1 MIIYKK
7 DTGQIIAKVADD
19 QKLDTLYTHY
29 PKEFKQN
36 LGELRCEN
44 IPLDLQIDLQNY
56 KVENGRLIRKE
67 ESD

>member
-1 MIIYKK
+1 MIIYRK

-44 IPLDLQIDLQNY
+44 IPLDLQNY